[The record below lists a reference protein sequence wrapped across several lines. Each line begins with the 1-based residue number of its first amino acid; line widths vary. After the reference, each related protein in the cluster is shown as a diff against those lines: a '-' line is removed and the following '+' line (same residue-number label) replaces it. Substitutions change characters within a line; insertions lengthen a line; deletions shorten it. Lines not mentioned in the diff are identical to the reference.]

1 VDLIELRRALR
12 RHVRASLVVA
22 ILVLCIGLVTIGH
35 PAQTYEA
42 SSTVLV
48 TPRTERFQQA
58 SETVLRV
65 ILPNVIV
72 VVQSRALH
80 TAAEPLVPAAYTQTP
95 ITVTAAYDAEA
106 TALTVSASSRDANA
120 AIAWSGALS
129 HALVDRMKTDPYLDV
144 QLLDPADGAG
154 VTGRKARLLSFGA
167 VFVLAMFSF
176 LLVAFGAQRLE
187 EVRDTAGA
195 LRKRGVRVL
204 GTVATARRHQ
214 RKAQQVATVIAV
226 LLRDDYETDRVV
238 VTAQHDPSLVEWV
251 AELLQRGADELAE
264 GHAATPEPSVDR
276 LLVSTGPLLDQLCL
290 RAHIENEYPPCVLA
304 IDARTTSIHDVVT
317 AVKTIEHAGVPCRGV
332 VLVNDS
338 RRTRHRI
345 PSNTTFV
352 A

>member
-12 RHVRASLVVA
+12 RHLRASVVVA
-22 ILVLCIGLVTIGH
+22 ILVLCVGLVTIGH
-35 PAQTYEA
+35 PAQTYDA

-65 ILPNVIV
+65 ILPNVVV
-72 VVQSRALH
+72 VVQSRSLH
-80 TAAEPLVPAAYTQTP
+80 TAAAPLVPAAYTQTP
-95 ITVTAAYDAEA
+95 ISVTAAYDAEA
-106 TALTVSASSRDANA
+106 TALTVTANSQDANA

-154 VTGRKARLLSFGA
+154 VSGRKARLLSFAA
-167 VFVLAMFSF
+167 VFVLALFSF

-195 LRKRGVRVL
+195 LRRRGVRVL
-204 GTVATARRHQ
+204 GTVGTARRHQ
-214 RKAQQVATVIAV
+214 RKAQQVATVVAV
-226 LLRDDYETDRVV
+226 LLQDDYESDRVV
-238 VTAQHDPSLVEWV
+238 VTAQHDPSLVDWV
-251 AELLQRGADELAE
+251 TQLLQQGVDDLAE
-264 GHAATPEPSVDR
+264 GRVGSAEPGVGRVSV
-276 LLVSTGPLLDQLCL
+276 VAGPLLDQLCL
-290 RAHIENEYPPCVLA
+290 RAHLDNDYPPCVLA

-317 AVKTIEHAGVPCRGV
+317 AVKTIEHAGIPCRGV

-338 RRTRHRI
+338 HRI
-345 PSNTTFV
+345 RRRSSRVPALV

>member
-12 RHVRASLVVA
+12 RHLRASVVVA

-48 TPRTERFQQA
+48 TPRTERFQDA

-72 VVQSRALH
+72 VVQSRSLH
-80 TAAEPLVPAAYTQTP
+80 NAAEPLVPAAYIQTP
-95 ITVTAAYDAEA
+95 ITVAAAYDVQA
-106 TALTVSASSRDANA
+106 TALTVSASSRNANA

-167 VFVLAMFSF
+167 VFVMALFSF

-195 LRKRGVRVL
+195 LRRRGVRVL
-204 GTVATARRHQ
+204 GTVGTARRHQ
-214 RKAQQVATVIAV
+214 RKAQQVATVVAV
-226 LLRDDYETDRVV
+226 LLQDDYETDRVV
-238 VTAQHDPSLVEWV
+238 VTARHDPSLVDWV
-251 AELLQRGADELAE
+251 TQLLQQGVEDLAV
-264 GHAATPEPSVDR
+264 GRAGSPEPSVDR
-276 LLVSTGPLLDQLCL
+276 VVVAAGPLLDQLCL
-290 RAHIENEYPPCVLA
+290 RAHLENDYPPCVLA
-304 IDARTTSIHDVVT
+304 IDARTTSIQDVVT
-317 AVKTIEHAGVPCRGV
+317 AVKTIEHAGIPCRGV

-338 RRTRHRI
+338 HRI
-345 PSNTTFV
+345 RARTGRPT
-352 A
+352 ALLA